1 MPYSG
6 SVRAETQILSYTW
19 GGGICR
25 GCLGANA
32 QWFTWQ
38 THLTDWFSF
47 DWCKTKRSEI
57 AYFCYEAHQR
67 KTYCGCLR
75 AQRQILC
82 YTRCG
87 GMCGSPMNANVWC
100 LTCQTDHTNRFWVI
114 QCSWNFFFFSWTST
128 KNALRWQCEGPE
140 TNSFIYLGL
149 GHVYGSLG
157 CQCSVAYMTDS
168 PYRLVFIRLMQDEKE
183 WNSLLLLWSTPKKD
197 LRWLF
202 EGPETNSFIY
212 QGWWHVWES
221 LECQCSMANMSD
233 RPYRQVLSHPMQLKL
248 LIVFMDDSK

>member
-32 QWFTWQ
+32 QWFTWK

-100 LTCQTDHTNRFWVI
+100 LTCQTDHTNRF
-114 QCSWNFFFFSWTST
+114 S
-128 KNALRWQCEGPE
+128 
-140 TNSFIYLGL
+140 
-149 GHVYGSLG
+149 
-157 CQCSVAYMTDS
+157 
-168 PYRLVFIRLMQDEKE
+168 
-183 WNSLLLLWSTPKKD
+183 
-197 LRWLF
+197 
-202 EGPETNSFIY
+202 
-212 QGWWHVWES
+212 
-221 LECQCSMANMSD
+221 
-233 RPYRQVLSHPMQLKL
+233 SHPMQLKFL
-248 LIVFMDDSK
+248 LFFMDVIKEWLTVAMWGPRDKFFHIPGVGACVWVPWVPMLGSLHDRLTL